1 MQAAAVLI
9 QPTAGGRPLQVGLI
23 GIEQGKIVLP
33 GNQGNHKLVLALE
46 TIVGWGH
53 VSSIRSFRRC
63 SAAKGSVT
71 KTAV

>member
-23 GIEQGKIVLP
+23 GIEQGQIVLLS
-33 GNQGNHKLVLALE
+33 NQGNHKLVQALA

-53 VSSIRSFRRC
+53 ASSIRSFRRC

-71 KTAV
+71 GSAV